1 MLNKAES
8 DHWQRLLAT
17 DYGIIAD
24 LYRLDGEFDLNV
36 AVEVKGKVR
45 WVLKIMRPD
54 CEAGLVEMQVAALNH
69 VRGADPDL
77 PIPDALSSPDLLRIT
92 LAEYEKMGGP
102 ESLLDIVRSSQQ
114 AKTVSSSEPPRRPTS
129 LLAQFKAFTV
139 RDWIVFVAKGICGVV
154 IFLIA
159 IIFASSI
166 FGAWLGSVLIIALLI
181 GVVYKVAS
189 LLMAS

>member
-1 MLNKAES
+1 MEKP
-8 DHWQRLLAT
+8 
-17 DYGIIAD
+17 GIIF
-24 LYRLDGEFDLNV
+24 LGLGVVQRERLE
-36 AVEVKGKVR
+36 
-45 WVLKIMRPD
+45 LK
-54 CEAGLVEMQVAALNH
+54 AMQVGFRIRRRLSDDLT
-69 VRGADPDL
+69 VLVVGEDPDL

-92 LAEYEKMGGP
+92 LAEYDKMGGP

-139 RDWIVFVAKGICGVV
+139 RDWIVFVAKGVCGVV
-154 IFLIA
+154 VFLIA
-159 IIFASSI
+159 IIFVSSI